1 MNTKSFRRLFL
12 VTLLFAALGSLLGII
27 GISIENHNEQI
38 HGASYPNYD
47 WELLSI
53 FSLPGSSIVGR
64 DLGYDLGL
72 GELRYYFWKAVA
84 WNSAFYA
91 ASAAILI
98 LPGLFFSLPKDA
110 KSPKPT
116 HYSTA
121 H

>member
-1 MNTKSFRRLFL
+1 MIQ

-47 WELLSI
+47 WELLTI
-53 FSLPGSSIVGR
+53 FSLPGSTIVER
-64 DLGYDLGL
+64 ELGYDLQL
-72 GELRYYFWKAVA
+72 GELRYHFWKAVA

-91 ASAAILI
+91 ASAAILFLLGRFHSPSI
-98 LPGLFFSLPKDA
+98 DDQI
-110 KSPKPT
+110 PKPI
-116 HYSTA
+116 HSSTD